1 MELAPQAPAVEGV
14 ADAHK
19 AAREMGA
26 CQRRQPTST
35 HIYWRE
41 DTHISYYYSDWESFF
56 FLLPFGRRKKKLI
69 YWRKDTY
76 TLLKRGHTY
85 ASTHIYWHEDT
96 HIYYYYI
103 NMRLLIPL
111 IVVKWGR
118 ARDASL

>member
-1 MELAPQAPAVEGV
+1 VPEAPAYE
-14 ADAHK
+14 
-19 AAREMGA
+19 
-26 CQRRQPTST
+26 Q

-41 DTHISYYYSDWESFF
+41 DTHIYYYYSDWESFF

-76 TLLKRGHTY
+76 ILLKRGHTY
-85 ASTHIYWHEDT
+85 ASTHIYWREDT
-96 HIYYYYI
+96 HIYYHYI